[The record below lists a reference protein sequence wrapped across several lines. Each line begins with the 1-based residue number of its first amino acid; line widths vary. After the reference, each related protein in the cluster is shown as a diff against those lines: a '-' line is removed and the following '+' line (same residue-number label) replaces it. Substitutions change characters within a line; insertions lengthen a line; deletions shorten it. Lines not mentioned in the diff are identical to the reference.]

1 MNKSILVIGGAG
13 YIGSH
18 VTLELCDL
26 GYDVTVFDNLSTG
39 HLENID
45 QRAEFIEGDILNYL
59 DLDRVFSNPFRILM
73 VMIREAIP
81 IANPITDNRLANEV
95 KLLEVGDRKWR

>member
-1 MNKSILVIGGAG
+1 
-13 YIGSH
+13 
-18 VTLELCDL
+18 
-26 GYDVTVFDNLSTG
+26 
-39 HLENID
+39 
-45 QRAEFIEGDILNYL
+45 
-59 DLDRVFSNPFRILM
+59 M